1 MDTCD
6 STNSRYLSVYLVL
19 LTIFQQAHE
28 DLIRILSSTMV
39 VRCSALST
47 ARSSCSL
54 VTTVAAPP
62 SLSAI
67 SEMISSTTCSEVL
80 RLFRSA
86 AGIRWYKVFTRARSS
101 SLLIYPFLSTS
112 RALQKIRYRIID
124 IFHLSQLPMFY
135 RNNCETF
142 CSVVPVLVIVIIIKN
157 SRNPIFPSSLMS

>member
-62 SLSAI
+62 SLSAPHGP
-67 SEMISSTTCSEVL
+67 SQREDDARFLWAPSPKYTFV
-80 RLFRSA
+80 R
-86 AGIRWYKVFTRARSS
+86 GRAR
-101 SLLIYPFLSTS
+101 
-112 RALQKIRYRIID
+112 RD
-124 IFHLSQLPMFY
+124 
-135 RNNCETF
+135 CW
-142 CSVVPVLVIVIIIKN
+142 
-157 SRNPIFPSSLMS
+157 